1 MQGSQSAGSP
11 GVREGR
17 IAIRSGGAD
26 ARDAASSARSYAFQG
41 SRRWCLL
48 PSSRRRKRCY
58 PRSLRASRWATE
70 RRSGGA
76 AAEGRLPAP
85 ADPNG
90 GRSSSRLG
98 AQRHRDAG
106 AGPPLERHDRVR
118 QPADRVREQRPGLAH
133 LLRDAPPR
141 SAVRKAQRLDR
152 HRDSGVYPRWYEFAL
167 LPPIDLATRRC
178 RSRSRALQFAIAP
191 AGGEQARPRPWC
203 VEASSPRASPPAA
216 GVPSRATGRSGS
228 RRGSAS
234 CRPRR
239 SRASA

>member
-1 MQGSQSAGSP
+1 MPATRRP
-11 GVREGR
+11 VRR
-17 IAIRSGGAD
+17 ILRRTGLVRSLLRVSG
-26 ARDAASSARSYAFQG
+26 
-41 SRRWCLL
+41 L
-48 PSSRRRKRCY
+48 PSLEPVAVGPEAEEVLPKIA
-58 PRSLRASRWATE
+58 RASRWATE

-90 GRSSSRLG
+90 GRSSYGSARSDIETLEPVRLSNDTTEFG
-98 AQRHRDAG
+98 NQQTVYASNDPVWAIYFAILRRDPPFERRNGSIGIVTRACTRAG
-106 AGPPLERHDRVR
+106 T
-118 QPADRVREQRPGLAH
+118 
-133 LLRDAPPR
+133 
-141 SAVRKAQRLDR
+141 S
-152 HRDSGVYPRWYEFAL
+152 
-167 LPPIDLATRRC
+167 
-178 RSRSRALQFAIAP
+178 SRSCRRSTSRPVGAVHGRALQFAIAP